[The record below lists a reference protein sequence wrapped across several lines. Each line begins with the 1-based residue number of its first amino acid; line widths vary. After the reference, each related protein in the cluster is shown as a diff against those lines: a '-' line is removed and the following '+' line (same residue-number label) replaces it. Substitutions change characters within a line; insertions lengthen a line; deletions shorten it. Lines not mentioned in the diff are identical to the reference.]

1 MENMPSIGD
10 SELFSQNPPAEVPG
24 GTLDLSLLTDFTD
37 EWPLSFTD
45 TDRKHCPRTGSIPTF
60 PKPEPAFLP
69 EFESNFLPPAPQFWY
84 NTNPQTNGQMASPYQ
99 NQQFQYSQP
108 PTPAAECQVSSTVS
122 PVASPYSP
130 GSDTSFGD
138 RDPSERSPFSGP
150 GVELDLG
157 DLNLKG
163 LTEEQLVSLSARDL
177 NRLCRD
183 MPEDVIKQLKKRRR
197 TLKNRGYA
205 YNSRVRRVSQKNL
218 LERERDDLVSQLGQ
232 IQERVKF
239 LERELD
245 QWKRRAQALERG
257 EM

>member
-1 MENMPSIGD
+1 MPSIGD
-10 SELFSQNPPAEVPG
+10 SELFSHNPPAEVPG
-24 GTLDLSLLTDFTD
+24 ETLDLSVLTDFNEDWTLGLATD
-37 EWPLSFTD
+37 CKLGA
-45 TDRKHCPRTGSIPTF
+45 RTGSIPTF

-69 EFESNFLPPAPQFWY
+69 EFESNFLPPAPHFWY
-84 NTNPQTNGQMASPYQ
+84 PQPNAQMASPYQ

-138 RDPSERSPFSGP
+138 REFSDRSPFDASGMSD
-150 GVELDLG
+150 LDLG
-157 DLNLKG
+157 ELNLKG

-205 YNSRVRRVSQKNL
+205 YNSRVRRVSQKNV
-218 LERERDDLVSQLGQ
+218 LEKERDDLVSQLGQ
-232 IQERVKF
+232 MQERVKF

-257 EM
+257 DM